1 MRWVAFLLLYVLVGS
16 SLAWPLNLAIDHI
29 TVKSE
34 DVSGYDIH
42 TMDLPTVY
50 PKDYIIP
57 VSFNNSTKLDIYFAV
72 GRNVYG
78 YNMIDTNGMRL
89 NPIQDIAPSN
99 LVNHGSYNASI
110 VGHPGTATWMTYT
123 EGRIPGQDNYVIA
136 NTEIV
141 GIASVNG
148 TEIAVK
154 SEDSFPTYRM
164 TEDEISSRIGE
175 KIDSFNESLERVVVD
190 YVR

>member
-42 TMDLPTVY
+42 TMDLLTVY

-78 YNMIDTNGMRL
+78 CNMIDTNGMRL
-89 NPIQDIAPSN
+89 NPIQDMAPSN
-99 LVNHGSYNASI
+99 LVNHGSYNTSI
-110 VGHPGTATWMTYT
+110 GGHPGTVTWMTYT
-123 EGRIPGQDNYVIA
+123 EGKIPGQDNYVTA
-136 NTEIV
+136 NTEII
-141 GIASVNG
+141 GIISVNG
-148 TEIAVK
+148 AEIAVK
-154 SEDSFPTYRM
+154 SEDSFSTHRM
-164 TEDEISSRIGE
+164 SDEEISARIGE